1 MGVYADL
8 LKVEKTI
15 NSCETEDQLKNA
27 SRFANNFLKF
37 HKKQIC
43 TLWIENYVRKL
54 ILDSKIKA
62 IKNIFPA
69 RCL

>member
-1 MGVYADL
+1 MDIYADL

-37 HKKQIC
+37 HKERIDA
-43 TLWIENYVRKL
+43 LGIERYFRKL
-54 ILDSKIKA
+54 ILDSKRK
-62 IKNIFPA
+62 
-69 RCL
+69 L